1 LDEITELRE
10 VLHREIP
17 LTRAMGLE
25 VDSYD
30 GNCLVLAAP
39 LLPNTNHKDTA
50 FGGSLYSLAVLA
62 GWGLLHLK
70 LKQREVPAHIV
81 IRHSQID
88 YIRPVTDDIK
98 AMCCF
103 QSDQQVDA
111 LINAYLKKNLAGIR
125 LNAIIKQ
132 GGNDAV
138 FFSGKYAIHKMHP

>member
-138 FFSGKYAIHKMHP
+138 FFSGKYAIHKIHP

>member
-1 LDEITELRE
+1 MDELTRLRE
-10 VLHREIP
+10 LLYREIP
-17 LTRAMGLE
+17 LTRAMGVE

-39 LLPNTNHKDTA
+39 LLPNTNHKDSA
-50 FGGSLYSLAVLA
+50 FGGSLYSLAVLS
-62 GWGLLHLK
+62 GWGLLQLK
-70 LKQREVPAHIV
+70 LQQRDVPAHIV

-88 YIRPVTDDIK
+88 YIRPVSDDIK

-103 QSDQQVDA
+103 QSEQQVDT
-111 LINAYLKKNLAGIR
+111 LINTYQKKNLAGIR

-138 FFSGKYAIHKMHP
+138 FFSGKYAIHR